1 MIGATETAGDIR
13 VKVQSP
19 GLPECSVTLTA
30 EKSENES
37 GVSCKEVLKFVPTE
51 CGRNDE
57 IPVRKVEL
65 LADALEFTPDRREIT
80 VRTLIFPANAD
91 MAGDIEY
98 RVTNITGIVTNIADC
113 VVNADS
119 TVTVRRRAT
128 GSFISGRSV
137 KTERT
142 ECIFCRC
149 CRSGQQG
156 LEPRSSTHTASLQAV
171 CIPEPARIFAAA

>member
-1 MIGATETAGDIR
+1 M
-13 VKVQSP
+13 
-19 GLPECSVTLTA
+19 
-30 EKSENES
+30 
-37 GVSCKEVLKFVPTE
+37 LKFVPTE

-119 TVTVRRRAT
+119 TVTVRAKGDGEFYLRALC
-128 GSFISGRSV
+128 